1 MNVIR
6 EISTAGNRLVY
17 RLTEDELD
25 DGARRYGVSVST
37 TLFGKLEEA
46 AVTDISSCRSD
57 AERFLLL
64 AADNSV
70 LPSTLCEIAEEYV
83 AACYTV

>member
-17 RLTEDELD
+17 RLTERERE
-25 DGARRYGVSVST
+25 DGTRRYGVSVLT
-37 TLFGKLEEA
+37 TLFGAPEEA
-46 AVTDISSCRSD
+46 AAPDISACRDD

-70 LPSTLCEIAEEYV
+70 LPSTLGEIAEDYI

>member
-1 MNVIR
+1 MKVIR

-25 DGARRYGVSVST
+25 DGDRRYGVSVLT
-37 TLFGKLEEA
+37 TLFGEPEEA
-46 AVTDISSCRSD
+46 EVRDISSCRED

-64 AADNSV
+64 AADNAV
-70 LPSTLCEIAEEYV
+70 LPSTLGEVAEDYI

>member
-1 MNVIR
+1 MNVIK

-37 TLFGKLEEA
+37 TLFGEMEEA
-46 AVTDISSCRSD
+46 AVPDISSCRSD

-70 LPSTLCEIAEEYV
+70 LPSTLAEVAEDYI